1 MEGHAPSNWNGAGGG
16 TVSVVEE
23 GADRV
28 VVRVAAG
35 RHTLRAGTPLTL
47 RFSLLITP
55 VHARRPVET
64 AAGCEP
70 AWCKLCEPV
79 TSPGANLKARELSLS
94 PSSGGR
100 PRACN
105 HQDRRRA
112 LAAHVKQRYF
122 HTKYADWDAP
132 DAARLTQ
139 LRANVLTLHQ
149 GNRLN
154 PYAADP
160 PSSRPRPPVP
170 PPPSP
175 SISLDLQVHQ
185 LPFPARRARAAARLR
200 APAARRRADHGRSWP
215 PPSPPR
221 PRCPVGPGRSQH
233 RAA

>member
-70 AWCKLCEPV
+70 AWCKICEPV

-154 PYAADP
+154 PYAARP
-160 PSSRPRPPVP
+160 AFVTAAATCPSSTL
-170 PPPSP
+170 
-175 SISLDLQVHQ
+175 SLDL
-185 LPFPARRARAAARLR
+185 ARSPGTSTTLSCPTRSRRCAPSCASCTAA
-200 APAARRRADHGRSWP
+200 G
-215 PPSPPR
+215 
-221 PRCPVGPGRSQH
+221 
-233 RAA
+233 